1 MPSKTKFAKKS
12 FLLSLCLY
20 LPFPVLIARPLSVW
34 TNSFLE
40 ISFRKQTTRF
50 GLMKLCHCPQYIK
63 VLSFRK
69 RLKYIPVIAAHD
81 RSNRLG
87 TLFDSRLLP
96 HHFEW
101 AKLLNMAHNTPDDT
115 PADTPI
121 DTPVAPDFPGQT
133 YRDRSSSPNSD
144 DSDSGPKSKSNFL
157 HTPNIIKLTD
167 DRTYSQ

>member
-1 MPSKTKFAKKS
+1 MPSKTKFAKES

-34 TNSFLE
+34 TNFFLE
-40 ISFRKQTTRF
+40 VSFRKQTTRF

-69 RLKYIPVIAAHD
+69 RLKPIPVIASHD

-87 TLFDSRLLP
+87 TLFYSRLLP

-101 AKLLNMAHNTPDDT
+101 AKLLNMAHNTPDET
-115 PADTPI
+115 PTDNPI
-121 DTPVAPDFPGQT
+121 DTPTFPGQT
-133 YRDRSSSPNSD
+133 YRDRTSSANSD
-144 DSDSGPKSKSNFL
+144 DSDNGLKSESKYPSHAN
-157 HTPNIIKLTD
+157 
-167 DRTYSQ
+167 YQ